1 MKQLFLLLSACVAL
15 ALTGCVTPPPPK
27 DYTAFH
33 QSNPRSILVLP
44 PINESTDIG
53 ATYSVLTTTTAPL
66 AELGFYVVP
75 VGIADQFLKEN
86 GLTVPGEMHQA
97 PLNKL
102 REVFGCDAV
111 LYLTVKQYG
120 SKYQVFASN
129 TYVNVT
135 GKVVDARTGTT
146 IWEGRAEAV
155 YQGQSGL
162 IEALVTQVMNKLF
175 DQPHQVAAMASY
187 QLFLPPGQG
196 LPKGP
201 RHPEFGKPD
210 AK

>member
-1 MKQLFLLLSACVAL
+1 A
-15 ALTGCVTPPPPK
+15 GCVTPPPPK
-27 DYTAFH
+27 DYTAFR

-44 PINESTDIG
+44 PVNESTDVG

-66 AELGFYVVP
+66 AELGYYVLP
-75 VGIADQFLKEN
+75 VGIVDQFLKEN

-129 TYVNVT
+129 TYVSLL
-135 GKVVDARTGTT
+135 GKLVDARTGTV
-146 IWEGRAEAV
+146 IWEGNAEAV
-155 YQGQSGL
+155 YSGQSGL
-162 IEALVTQVMNKLF
+162 LEALVTQVMNKLF
-175 DQPHQVAAMASY
+175 DQAHQVAAMASY
-187 QLFLPPGQG
+187 QLFLPSGQG

-201 RHPEFGKPD
+201 RHPEYGARD